1 MVELHTFETISEATG
16 GTIDRLSVAGGWL
29 YRTRTWDNRSNSFG
43 TSLAYVPDSGATG
56 GGQPAAAAGTCFWY
70 ANLLGINLAPD
81 DEPHTLPIGEG
92 YPFGATE
99 LISAA
104 DGGFS
109 VNQQCVCIIDLWT
122 EFVLGPVTADNVVC
136 ISLDKAGTHLPRG
149 AVQLLPGM
157 ILQHT
162 GYSGLLQVG
171 EIVRPAAICGS
182 GDALSV
188 APTSYITA
196 HIVPLVG

>member
-92 YPFGATE
+92 YPFAERANSASVLDGDDDAVAEE
-99 LISAA
+99 L
-104 DGGFS
+104 DGR
-109 VNQQCVCIIDLWT
+109 
-122 EFVLGPVTADNVVC
+122 
-136 ISLDKAGTHLPRG
+136 LDD
-149 AVQLLPGM
+149 V
-157 ILQHT
+157 
-162 GYSGLLQVG
+162 
-171 EIVRPAAICGS
+171 
-182 GDALSV
+182 
-188 APTSYITA
+188 
-196 HIVPLVG
+196 